1 MILIKHHLLLLI
13 MQLLIDVHLCSSC
26 SFDEVKKENKIGLFF
41 SFNQNHR
48 LSRGLHQLI
57 VILLAVANNALLI
70 GASSLF

>member
-1 MILIKHHLLLLI
+1 MILIKYHSLLLI

-41 SFNQNHR
+41 SFNQNHI
-48 LSRGLHQLI
+48 LSKGLHQLI

-70 GASSLF
+70 YAFSLF